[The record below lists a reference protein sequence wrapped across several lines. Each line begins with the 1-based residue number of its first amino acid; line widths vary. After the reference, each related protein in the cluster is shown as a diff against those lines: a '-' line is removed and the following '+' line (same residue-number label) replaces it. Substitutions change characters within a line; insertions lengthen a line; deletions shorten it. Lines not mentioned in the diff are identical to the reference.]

1 MNKGIQIILSIF
13 LMIIIG
19 GLVLLALNTNQK
31 SEIQNTNQILNS
43 KSEITNNNNGQQEN
57 MNEETKI
64 VILKTNKGD
73 IKLELFARQTPKTVA
88 NFIKLTNENFYDGVR
103 FHRVIKN
110 FMIQS
115 GDPLSKDVANKSM
128 WGTGGPGYQF
138 EDEFVQGLSNVKGTI
153 SMANSGP
160 GTNGSQFFINTVDNL
175 YLDGRHTVFGK
186 VIEGM
191 DVVDKI
197 NNTPTNSDDKPLE
210 DVLIADVMVE

>member
-19 GLVLLALNTNQK
+19 GLILLALNTNQK